1 MDELRKQLVL
11 PENPAIEPVVSK
23 IKGNKACSVH
33 LRRGDY
39 LDEENMKIF
48 GNICTDAYYDAALE
62 LAVKNGAERFFIFS
76 EDEEYAGSFTQKI
89 RDKYQKEAEYIN
101 INKGDDSC
109 YDIYLMSLCDI
120 NICANSTFS
129 FWGARLNDHPDK
141 LMIRPTKQ
149 KNSQTFDENEMK
161 KLWEGWA
168 VYIDGDTA

>member
-1 MDELRKQLVL
+1 
-11 PENPAIEPVVSK
+11 
-23 IKGNKACSVH
+23 
-33 LRRGDY
+33 
-39 LDEENMKIF
+39 MKIF

-109 YDIYLMSLCDI
+109 YDIYLMSLCNI

-161 KLWEGWA
+161 KLWEGWTFVDPEGR
-168 VYIDGDTA
+168 VYEPQKF